1 MSRNML
7 IAGANDLAEGPVLGQ
22 RIRCP
27 GAGPKRKINL
37 DPELLLP
44 LNFSV
49 EP

>member
-37 DPELLLP
+37 DPELLLR
-44 LNFSV
+44 LNLSV